1 MAASAVS
8 SRLQI
13 KRPGRARARI
23 GLTSLIDVI
32 FILLIFFMLATRF
45 EVWQALDVSA
55 GKAGAAPSETRP
67 LHVKIHPG
75 GAFEIDGA
83 RLDGN
88 AFSLRLKSEGKDH
101 LPPVFLEPAS
111 GARLADLMYG
121 AEIVRGA
128 GGQTLSFVDPQGQ
141 ENGGVK

>member
-1 MAASAVS
+1 MTASAAS

-67 LHVKIHPG
+67 LLVKIHPAG
-75 GAFEIDGA
+75 VFELDGA
-83 RLDGN
+83 KFNEAGLAVRLGN
-88 AFSLRLKSEGKDH
+88 EGAAD
-101 LPPVFLEPAS
+101 LPPVFLEPS
-111 GARLADLMYG
+111 GGARLADLIRG
-121 AEIVRGA
+121 AEIVRAA
-128 GGQTLSFVDPQGQ
+128 GGRTLSFVDRQ
-141 ENGGVK
+141 EQAEGGAK